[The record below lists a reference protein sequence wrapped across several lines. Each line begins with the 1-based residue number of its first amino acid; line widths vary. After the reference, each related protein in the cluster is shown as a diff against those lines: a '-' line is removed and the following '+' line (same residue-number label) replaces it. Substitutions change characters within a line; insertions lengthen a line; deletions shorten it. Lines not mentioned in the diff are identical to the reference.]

1 MIGEETLLHVEAKP
15 RHFKDVRG
23 RQSVDTLL
31 RTAKQQP
38 VQLSLMA
45 DTKASILITVSS
57 IVLTIAL
64 SRSGDPQ
71 LRSAL
76 LTLAFSCLV
85 SLVLAVIAVLPSF
98 AKTRGRRN
106 LLFFG
111 HFSEMSEDEFM
122 HAVEQIVLTDQG
134 VYEAATRD
142 IYSLGVYLHR
152 KKYRFLRYAYVALL
166 TGFILATMVEIYVL
180 TVL

>member
-31 RTAKQQP
+31 RTAQQHH

-98 AKTRGRRN
+98 SKTRGRRN

-134 VYEAATRD
+134 IYEAAARD
-142 IYSLGVYLHR
+142 IYSLGIYLHR

>member
-1 MIGEETLLHVEAKP
+1 VIGEETLLHVEAKP

-31 RTAKQQP
+31 RTAQQHH

-85 SLVLAVIAVLPSF
+85 SLVLAVVAVLPSF
-98 AKTRGRRN
+98 SKTRGRRN

-134 VYEAATRD
+134 IYEAAARD

-180 TVL
+180 TLA